1 MLTLSKYELCSL
13 WATGLLND
21 TAYVVLLLRWQYQND
36 WKSRLTG
43 TGSVGN
49 SIILDNADI
58 DYLIEAWVAYNGEKQ
73 KVLKRSAIVFAVEKI
88 AKGMDIETR
97 YEQISLLSADAFLG
111 IAEAPP
117 LLSGGF
123 NA

>member
-1 MLTLSKYELCSL
+1 MLTLSKYDLCLL

-36 WKSRLTG
+36 WKSRP
-43 TGSVGN
+43 GSVGN
-49 SIILDNADI
+49 SIVLDNADI

-73 KVLKRSAIVFAVEKI
+73 KVLKRSAIVSAVEKI

-123 NA
+123 DNA